1 MWRSIDRKQG
11 KDQAHKMGNSELSL
25 VLFVLRMNAM
35 TGHPFSLRRV
45 IAVIFVWFLSLGATM
60 GQEKSVGLDERL
72 DDALNPVASF
82 MEGIVFYSINIKE
95 QGLPIVLILL
105 AGTSLFLTIYFRA
118 INLRSIRLALR
129 TVKGRYTRD
138 DAPGQITHFQALSA
152 ALSATVGLGNI
163 AGVAVAIGLGGP
175 GATFWM
181 VLIGL
186 CGMTTKFCECTLGV
200 RYRQVDANGKTYGGA
215 MYYLRDGLAEYG
227 KGMGVI
233 GKILAIFFAV
243 MCIAG
248 AFGAGNMYQVNQAV
262 SQITNEFHIFTDT
275 KWIAGLIIAIVAGL
289 VIVGGIRSIARVTA
303 FLVPFM
309 CGVYMLAATAIILM
323 NLGSVGAAF
332 GEIISGAFNP
342 VAVGG
347 GIVGVLIQGIKR
359 GVFSNEAGIGSSP
372 IAHSAVKT
380 DKPASEGLVA
390 LLEPFVDTVVVCTM
404 TALVLVITGTW
415 RVDREAPRDY
425 NLVSS
430 AAGTE
435 QIAQVSAGQFLKVV
449 GETKVNGNVWTQVQP
464 LDAENR
470 FVDSGEAGWLAGEA
484 QSLIDQGGVRRTSM
498 AFDSIFKGFGYVLAI
513 AVVLFA
519 FSTMISWGYYGEQAV
534 IYLFGR
540 SEIVIKIYQ
549 VVFCSLAIVGAA
561 ASLDSVLRLSDAM
574 LFAMVLPNLI
584 GIYLLLPKIRESLND
599 FLAHAKKI
607 DGQ

>member
-1 MWRSIDRKQG
+1 
-11 KDQAHKMGNSELSL
+11 
-25 VLFVLRMNAM
+25 MNAM
-35 TGHPFSLRRV
+35 TGHRFPGRTA
-45 IAVIFVWFLSLGATM
+45 IAAIFAWFLLLGGAVAQDTAP
-60 GQEKSVGLDERL
+60 GLDDRL
-72 DDALNPVASF
+72 DVALKPF
-82 MEGIVFYSINIKE
+82 MEWAEGVVFYSIPING
-95 QGLPIVLILL
+95 QGLPIVLVLL
-105 AGTSLFLTIYFRA
+105 AGTSLFLTIYFKA
-118 INLRSIRLALR
+118 INVRSIGLAFR
-129 TVKGRYTRD
+129 TVKGRYTRK

-163 AGVAVAIGLGGP
+163 AGVAVAVGLGGP

-181 VLIGL
+181 ILIGL

-200 RYRQVDANGKTYGGA
+200 RYRQTDANGKTYGGA

-227 KGMGVI
+227 KGMGIV
-233 GKILAIFFAV
+233 GKVLAIFFAI

-262 SQITNEFHIFTDT
+262 SQITNEFGVFTET
-275 KWIAGLIIAIVAGL
+275 KWIAGLIIAIFAGL
-289 VIVGGIRSIARVTA
+289 VIVGGIKSIARVTS

-309 CGVYMLAATAIILM
+309 CGAYMLAATAIILM
-323 NLGSVGAAF
+323 NLGMIGSAF

-380 DKPASEGLVA
+380 DKPASEGMVA

-415 RVDREAPRDY
+415 RVDREAPSDY
-425 NLVSS
+425 DLVSS
-430 AAGTE
+430 PAGIE
-435 QIAQVSAGQFLKVV
+435 QVAQVSSGQYLKVK
-449 GETKVNGNVWTQVQP
+449 EEKVVDGQPWMLVQP
-464 LDAENR
+464 LDAEDR
-470 FVDSGEAGWLAGEA
+470 YVDSGEAGWIAGKPKD
-484 QSLIDQGGVRRTSM
+484 LIDQGGVRRTSM
-498 AFDSIFKGFGYVLAI
+498 AFDSVFNGFGYVLGV

-534 IYLFGR
+534 VYLFGR
-540 SEIVIKIYQ
+540 SEVVIKIYQ
-549 VVFCSLAIVGAA
+549 VVFCLLAIVGAA

-584 GIYLLLPKIRESLND
+584 GIYLLLPKIRESLDD
-599 FLAHAKKI
+599 FVAHAKKI
-607 DGQ
+607 DDGQ

>member
-1 MWRSIDRKQG
+1 
-11 KDQAHKMGNSELSL
+11 
-25 VLFVLRMNAM
+25 MNAM
-35 TGHPFSLRRV
+35 TGHRFPGRTA
-45 IAVIFVWFLSLGATM
+45 IAAIFAWFLLLGGAM
-60 GQEKSVGLDERL
+60 AQDAAPGLDDRL
-72 DDALNPVASF
+72 DAAMDPIATF
-82 MEGIVFYSINIKE
+82 MEGIVFYAPKVAG
-95 QGLPIVLILL
+95 QGLPIVLVLL
-105 AGTSLFLTIYFRA
+105 AGTSLFLTIYFKA
-118 INLRSIRLALR
+118 INVRSIGLAFR
-129 TVKGRYTRD
+129 TVKGRYTRK

-163 AGVAVAIGLGGP
+163 AGVAVAVGLGGP

-181 VLIGL
+181 ILIGL

-200 RYRQVDANGKTYGGA
+200 RYRQTDANGKTYGGA

-227 KGMGVI
+227 KGMGIV
-233 GKILAIFFAV
+233 GKVLAVFFAV

-262 SQITNEFHIFTDT
+262 SQITNEFGIFTDT
-275 KWIAGLIIAIVAGL
+275 KWIAGLIIAIFAGL
-289 VIVGGIRSIARVTA
+289 VIVGGIKSIARVTS

-309 CGVYMLAATAIILM
+309 CGAYMLAATAIILM
-323 NLGSVGAAF
+323 NLGSLGSAF

-415 RVDREAPRDY
+415 RVDREAPSDY
-425 NLVSS
+425 DLVSA
-430 AAGTE
+430 AAGIE
-435 QIAQVSAGQFLKVV
+435 QVAQVSAGQYLKVKEEKEV
-449 GETKVNGNVWTQVQP
+449 DGQAWTLVQP
-464 LDAENR
+464 LDAEDR
-470 FVDSGEAGWLAGEA
+470 YVDSGEAGWIAGDA
-484 QSLIDQGGVRRTSM
+484 KSLIDQGGVRRTSM
-498 AFDSIFKGFGYVLAI
+498 AFESVFSGFGYVLAI

-534 IYLFGR
+534 VYLFGR
-540 SEIVIKIYQ
+540 SEVVIKIYQ
-549 VVFCSLAIVGAA
+549 VVFCSLAVVGAA

-599 FLAHAKKI
+599 FVAHAKKI
-607 DGQ
+607 DDGQ